1 MANNSNDV
9 EIECD
14 NDFQN
19 ITLEIEW
26 LDSNESFT
34 LTTCC
39 RVHIKNSST
48 VMLLKNM
55 YYLLR
60 TSNLLQEIFDSINFK
75 ALFNN
80 EILAYQK
87 ILPGLENFGQC
98 QLNSAIYYY
107 GELLKSFATVI
118 LMVHQQDSNESLVET
133 CIIGCTIS
141 WFRICDS
148 VHKPLQATQKYQ
160 TQINKEFL
168 EKFEKLMG
176 DNYEYGRKRVQP
188 REPYMTVCHGDYLR
202 NNVAFRYNKDQQHQD
217 ILMFDLQTFRV
228 TSPILDFTI
237 FLLLSTYAKVHCKNF
252 NEIFQMYC
260 MRLKETYEIYVGKP
274 VPEYF
279 RLNCL
284 RREYTKFMPYSIGIS
299 SAFLL
304 HLIESINLN
313 SQQFFS
319 CKRSEEE
326 IINDIMIRGG
336 IEVDRELHL
345 YITCYK

>member
-1 MANNSNDV
+1 MNLS
-9 EIECD
+9 
-14 NDFQN
+14 
-19 ITLEIEW
+19 
-26 LDSNESFT
+26 
-34 LTTCC
+34 
-39 RVHIKNSST
+39 
-48 VMLLKNM
+48 LKH
-55 YYLLR
+55 
-60 TSNLLQEIFDSINFK
+60 
-75 ALFNN
+75 ALSV
-80 EILAYQK
+80 AQYR
-87 ILPGLENFGQC
+87 GLEFAMRA
-98 QLNSAIYYY
+98 LNREHFD
-107 GELLKSFATVI
+107 ELTNRLRESRFASDVINPEWALK
-118 LMVHQQDSNESLVET
+118 Q
-133 CIIGCTIS
+133 
-141 WFRICDS
+141 S

-336 IEVDRELHL
+336 IEVDRELHFYNIFVSVHVATSL
-345 YITCYK
+345 FLDFISGYQGSTIS